1 MKRLALW
8 LIPAALL
15 IGCASPNVPPTDGQ
29 PSGDQNPPASDPGPG
44 TPNAQE
50 DLATAADEA
59 VKALRE
65 KDMERLAALVHPT
78 KGVRFSPYGYVRTE
92 ADGDLVF
99 TADQVRGLME
109 DKTVYQWGVY
119 DGSGEPIELT
129 FAEYYDKFVYDQD
142 FANASKK
149 AVDEIIGTG
158 NTLINLD
165 EAYPNGRFVEYHYPG
180 TEEYDH
186 MDWASLR
193 LVFEEVD
200 GLWYLVGIVH
210 DQWTI

>member
-15 IGCASPNVPPTDGQ
+15 IGCASPSVPPTDGQ
-29 PSGDQNPPASDPGPG
+29 PQGDQNPPASDPGPG

-50 DLATAADEA
+50 DVATAAEEA
-59 VKALRE
+59 VNALRE
-65 KDMERLAALVHPT
+65 KNVERLAALVHPT
-78 KGVRFSPYGYVRTE
+78 KGVRFSPYSFVRAD

-99 TADQVRGLME
+99 TADQVRGLLQ
-109 DKTVYQWGVY
+109 DQTAYIWGAY
-119 DGSGEPIELT
+119 DGSGAPIQLT
-129 FAEYYDKFVYDQD
+129 FAEYYDKFIYDRD
-142 FANASKK
+142 FANAEQV
-149 AVDEIIGTG
+149 AVNEIIGRG
-158 NTLINLD
+158 NTVINLE
-165 EAYPNGRFVEYHYPG
+165 EAYPSGRFVEYHDPG
-180 TEEYDH
+180 TEENDH